1 MFAVP
6 PNTVAL
12 SATPESV
19 HPALIAR
26 ELAADQTRW
35 SRLLRYQT
43 DERYA
48 TLLEAT
54 SGQEIWLLSWL
65 PGQGT
70 DLHTHG
76 PATGA
81 FTVVV
86 GELTE
91 RVARPER
98 ATQVIHQ
105 LVAGQSRAF
114 APGYVHQIRNLGSEP
129 AVTIHVY
136 RPARMLQA
144 ADCGLQLVS

>member
-6 PNTVAL
+6 PNTIAL
-12 SATPESV
+12 SATPESA

-26 ELAADQTRW
+26 ELAADPARW
-35 SRLLRYQT
+35 GRLLRYQT
-43 DERYA
+43 GERYA
-48 TLLEAT
+48 ALVEST

-70 DLHTHG
+70 DLHSHG
-76 PATGA
+76 PAHGA
-81 FTVVV
+81 FTVAV

-98 ATQVIHQ
+98 AAEVTH
-105 LVAGQSRAF
+105 LLAAGQSRAF
-114 APGYVHQIRNLGSEP
+114 APGYVHQLRNLGPDP

-136 RPARMLQA
+136 RPARMHQA
-144 ADCGLQLVS
+144 AACRLVS